1 MFNFNVFWT
10 ENLILVPPLWVMG
23 ECGGLGFGEGLGV
36 NSLDFRQPYCKVV
49 KATLIPL
56 LQEDKST
63 GYSKLYS
70 TLKPIKMDIK
80 SYYKSI
86 I

>member
-1 MFNFNVFWT
+1 
-10 ENLILVPPLWVMG
+10 MG

-63 GYSKLYS
+63 GYSKL
-70 TLKPIKMDIK
+70 
-80 SYYKSI
+80 I
-86 I
+86 IFNFKTYENGHQIIIQINYLAYW

>member
-1 MFNFNVFWT
+1 MFNLNVLGT
-10 ENLILVPPLWVMG
+10 ENLSFGSPSLKEVV
-23 ECGGLGFGEGLGV
+23 GLGLVRGWG
-36 NSLDFRQPYCKVV
+36 NSLDLDKPAYCKVV

-56 LQEDKST
+56 LQEYKST

-70 TLKPIKMDIK
+70 TSKPMKMDIK